1 MTSRCLS
8 KRGQEW
14 AVGET
19 YRVKWDV
26 AAQGVK
32 RESVQSD
39 RARHKTLTRNAT
51 KKYSRML
58 VDDETICPLEEP
70 VPSRRS
76 LESVV
81 VGNVGSRA
89 DAPASQRRAALQ
101 SGALSVEQGD
111 ERGTNVTVL
120 IVRYTSK

>member
-8 KRGQEW
+8 KRGREW
-14 AVGET
+14 GLGET
-19 YRVKWDV
+19 YRVKRDV
-26 AAQGVK
+26 AAQRFK
-32 RESVQSD
+32 RERIQSD
-39 RARHKTLTRNAT
+39 RARHKTTTRIAS
-51 KKYSRML
+51 KKHSRML

-81 VGNVGSRA
+81 VGNIGSRA

-101 SGALSVEQGD
+101 SGALNFELGD
-111 ERGTNVTVL
+111 ERGTNVTAL